1 MARHALALLGI
12 ATLLGGCGAS
22 LGNVTTGSLFGG
34 AAKVPAPP
42 PNDPTARAMQVGTT
56 SARALKCGFN
66 FDPSKLRTQFLASE
80 TAAAP
85 AESTKLV
92 QIYDTAFSG
101 ISKAVA
107 GQGEAYCS
115 ASKTGAIK
123 QALNRHL
130 TGDYTP
136 SPPEPVEEETGIF
149 GDLGDT
155 SGTGKDSSFKHPV
168 DDLH

>member
-12 ATLLGGCGAS
+12 ATLLSGCGAS

-42 PNDPTARAMQVGTT
+42 PNDPTARAMQVATT

-66 FDPSKLRTQFLASE
+66 FDPAKLRTQFLASE

-85 AESTKLV
+85 AESIKLI

-130 TGDYTP
+130 AGDFTP
-136 SPPEPVEEETGIF
+136 TPPEPEEVEEGIF
-149 GDLGDT
+149 GSLGASST
-155 SGTGKDSSFKHPV
+155 SVAPTAAPGLDQ
-168 DDLH
+168 